1 MYLAAVNAACEPAPL
16 ICPRAVSDGQFYSP
30 PESLAGNAIRFHSNA
45 TLSFFLLYF
54 LPNLCV
60 CIVGSEEDLDEEG
73 IGRRA
78 VTEQVHTFLFSF
90 FSLCLHERNI

>member
-16 ICPRAVSDGQFYSP
+16 LGPRAVSDGQFYSP
-30 PESLAGNAIRFHSNA
+30 PESLAGNAVRFHSNA
-45 TLSFFLLYF
+45 TQCLFLLYF

-60 CIVGSEEDLDEEG
+60 CSVGSEEDLDEEG

-78 VTEQVHTFLFSF
+78 VTEQVYTFLLAF
-90 FSLCLHERNI
+90 FSLCLH